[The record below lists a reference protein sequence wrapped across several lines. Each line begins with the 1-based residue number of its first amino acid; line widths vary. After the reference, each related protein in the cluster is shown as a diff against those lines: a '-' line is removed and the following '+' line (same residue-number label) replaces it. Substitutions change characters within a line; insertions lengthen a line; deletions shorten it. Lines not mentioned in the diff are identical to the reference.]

1 MLSAVGTPVRAGF
14 LMRKLII
21 PAQLQEEFATVET
34 LWHSTGKTRRV
45 DALMLSWV
53 KYEKQLRRLFCFFVF
68 QHPKIAGNQ
77 IDAVIMVLAENRNLY
92 PETFIAGIEAL
103 GVTSV
108 PDLLG
113 PSHAELWRH
122 INRIKKYRNKL
133 MHGQITGQNIKS
145 PQLERDV
152 LWIVEWVGCLASAA
166 ENTFGYDGLKRN
178 TYSVARAA
186 SKIAVGQYPFTT
198 PAELKTW
205 LSGLAR

>member
-1 MLSAVGTPVRAGF
+1 ML
-14 LMRKLII
+14 KLVI
-21 PAQLQEEFATVET
+21 PARLKEEFATVET
-34 LWHSTGKTRRV
+34 VWHSTGKTRRV

-68 QHPKIAGNQ
+68 QHPKIGADK
-77 IDAVIMVLAENRNLY
+77 IDQVITVLAKNQKLY
-92 PETFIAGIEAL
+92 PDAFISGIEKL

-113 PSHAELWRH
+113 PRYAGLSREMA
-122 INRIKKYRNKL
+122 RIKKYRNKL
-133 MHGQITGQNIKS
+133 IHGQITGQGIKS

-152 LWIVEWVGCLASAA
+152 LLIVEWVGCLATAA

-178 TYSVARAA
+178 TYRVARSA
-186 SKIAVGQYPFTT
+186 SEIAVGKYPFTT

-205 LSGLAR
+205 LSGLTKKIG